1 MPKPLILYDG
11 YCALCNRS
19 VHFLEAHQRLDAFE
33 YVAQQSERG
42 KLVLTECGLGTQQL
56 ETLVLLEANRCYLHS
71 TAALRALRYLRFPWP
86 LLYAFIIVPSFLRDP
101 VYNLIAHN
109 RYRWFGRLRE

>member
-19 VHFLEAHQRLDAFE
+19 VHFLEARQRPDALE

-42 KLVLTECGLGTQQL
+42 KQILAERGLETQQL
-56 ETLVLLEANRCYLHS
+56 ETLVFVENARCYLRS
-71 TAALRALRYLRFPWP
+71 TAAIRASRYLRFPRS
-86 LLYAFIIVPSFLRDP
+86 LLFAFILVPPFLRDP

-109 RYRWFGRLRE
+109 RYRWFGRTRE

>member
-1 MPKPLILYDG
+1 MAKPLILYDG
-11 YCALCNRS
+11 YCALCNRII
-19 VHFLEAHQRLDAFE
+19 HFLEVRQQPDALE

-42 KLVLTECGLGTQQL
+42 KLILTECGLGTQQL
-56 ETLVLLEANRCYLHS
+56 ETLVFVENGRCYLRS
-71 TAALRALRYLRFPWP
+71 TAALRAVCYLRFPWP

-109 RYRWFGRLRE
+109 RYHWFGRLRE